1 MKGFAARDG
10 AGYGVGD
17 DTVVFGFDEEFGGC
31 SDEVERRA
39 GDVEEV
45 G

>member
-1 MKGFAARDG
+1 MEGFATRDG
-10 AGYGVGD
+10 AGDGVGD

-31 SDEVERRA
+31 SNEVEGRA